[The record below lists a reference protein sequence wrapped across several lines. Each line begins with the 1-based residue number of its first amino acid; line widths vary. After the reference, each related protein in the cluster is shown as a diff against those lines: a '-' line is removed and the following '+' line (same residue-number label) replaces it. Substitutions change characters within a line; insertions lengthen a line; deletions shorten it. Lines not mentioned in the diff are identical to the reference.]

1 VSFFTAGA
9 VLAAAVSAAAP
20 VTAAPPTA
28 ATVEKSIRGRLA
40 GFKGELGV
48 YARNLDTGETI
59 AVNADQR
66 FPTASVI
73 KVAVMVEV
81 FHQIAEGKI
90 GKDQLLTLDEGVKVE
105 GSGVLSALRA
115 GSTWSVGDLLYLMI
129 AISDN
134 TATNLL
140 VDLVGTKNVD
150 DRMVAY
156 GFPQIR
162 LYRATFRQGKPEVF
176 PEEEKEFGLGSST
189 PRQMAGLLEAI
200 ARGQVVSEKASEEMM
215 ALLRR
220 QQDVN
225 MIPRRLPEREDVVI
239 GCKSGTTSEPRPD
252 AKGVKGTVRNDVGV
266 VKTKHGRYVI
276 AIFTRRGQDTR
287 DGIENA
293 SLLAGADVSRLV
305 FDHWDGRPGR

>member
-1 VSFFTAGA
+1 VKIQATGALLAALLSAPAAGA
-9 VLAAAVSAAAP
+9 AP
-20 VTAAPPTA
+20 LTAPA
-28 ATVEKSIRGRLA
+28 VEKAIRSRLA
-40 GFKGELGV
+40 SFQGELGV
-48 YARNLDTGETI
+48 YAQNLDTGETI

-73 KVAVMVEV
+73 KVAVMVEA

-90 GKDQLLTLDEGVKVE
+90 TPDQVLTLDQAIKVE
-105 GSGVLSALRA
+105 GSGVLFALRP
-115 GSTWSVGDLLYLMI
+115 GSQYSIADLLYLMI

-140 VDLVGTKNVD
+140 VDLVGTRNVD

-162 LYRATFRQGKPEVF
+162 LYRGTYRQGKPEVF

-200 ARGQVVSEKASEEMM
+200 ARGKAVSEKASEEMM

-220 QQDVN
+220 QQDGN

-239 GCKSGTTSEPRPD
+239 GSKSGTTSDPLPD
-252 AKGVKGTVRNDVGV
+252 AKGQKGTVRNDVGV

-276 AIFTRRGQDTR
+276 AIFTRHGRDTR

-305 FDHWDGRPGR
+305 FDHWDRGPGR